1 LTESLSNQ
9 ITDYAIKALF
19 YEVSLSPKPGLVD
32 PLTTGAH
39 QDMNLFTFID
49 STISLRPYFQQ
60 YLHAGLTHKGTPREL
75 FDKLRKIGVA
85 AEKAMLRATHA
96 INTHKGANFSFA
108 VILGATGWYLQ
119 EKALPLIKEDSERIL
134 TYTQQMTNHLLAEDF
149 KDLEIKTQLTYGEKL
164 YLEYGI
170 TGIRGEA
177 AAGYPSLSH
186 KLLPFLRTTVDFP
199 MEERLLR
206 GLIFLMSEIE
216 DGNLLHRGGLSA
228 WQTVK
233 EESKKIHQ
241 ATFSKEELLDELQS
255 YDRILTQRHLSPGGS
270 ADLLA
275 LGIYFAQLEEIL

>member
-1 LTESLSNQ
+1 LIKTLSNQ
-9 ITDYAIKALF
+9 ITDYAVKALF

-32 PLTTGAH
+32 SLSTGAH

-49 STISLRPYFQQ
+49 SAISLRPYFQQ
-60 YLHAGLTHKGTPREL
+60 YLNTGLTHQGTPREL
-75 FDKLRKIGVA
+75 FNKLRKIGRL
-85 AEKAMLRATHA
+85 AEAAMLLATHG

-108 VILGATGWYLQ
+108 IILGATGWYLQ
-119 EKALPLIKEDSERIL
+119 EKTLPFIKEDSERIL
-134 TYTQQMTNHLLAEDF
+134 TYTQRMTGHLLIEDF
-149 KDLEIKTQLTYGEKL
+149 KDLEQKTQLTYGEKL

-177 AAGYPSLSH
+177 AAGYPNLTY
-186 KLLPFLRTTVDFP
+186 KLLPFLRTTADTQ

-206 GLIFLMSEIE
+206 GLVFLMSEIE
-216 DGNLLHRGGLSA
+216 DGNLLHRGGISA

-233 EESKKIHQ
+233 EECKKIHQ
-241 ATFSKEELLDELQS
+241 ASLSKEELLDELQS

-275 LGIYFAQLEEIL
+275 LGIYFAQLEEML